1 LLHVQALRTQ
11 NGPPLPMACDLC
23 RTPQLQGLL
32 AVLDIPDLILLGVF
46 RDIGDVGME
55 RDSK

>member
-1 LLHVQALRTQ
+1 
-11 NGPPLPMACDLC
+11 MARDLC
-23 RTPQLQGLL
+23 RAPQLQGLL